1 MVYAPWLQTG
11 KMLCGTLEQTHTEI
25 SKDTLC
31 VLFYQTCLELVIIS
45 WSLIERRLGNPA
57 LLWTII
63 SLGLLVRKCPQFWK
77 YQQIQPILSC
87 DKETEKSPTLKKACS
102 SLWQP
107 QLLGVATL
115 RRDLVLAHKRLPNH
129 SEHGAAKDPSPPPDP
144 LWKNPVR
151 HPVSAMT
158 ICWIWTLAQLGLNG
172 LLKSFNEA
180 LVSSTAKW
188 K

>member
-45 WSLIERRLGNPA
+45 WSLIEQSLGNPA

-87 DKETEKSPTLKKACS
+87 DEETEKSPTLKKACS

-107 QLLGVATL
+107 ELLGVAEL
-115 RRDLVLAHKRLPNH
+115 RRLGAGPQK
-129 SEHGAAKDPSPPPDP
+129 AAKPFWAWSCQGSLSSSRSSVKEPSQAPSLCHDH
-144 LWKNPVR
+144 LLDLNLG
-151 HPVSAMT
+151 SAWSEWLT
-158 ICWIWTLAQLGLNG
+158 QVIQWGPGFLDC
-172 LLKSFNEA
+172 
-180 LVSSTAKW
+180 
-188 K
+188 